1 MNKILILYPA
11 LFQVRSKFQRKL
23 GRILSRQTECELV
36 YPEDAHG
43 FIAELQTPALLH
55 KVLETNWQTYGIS
68 HAVIFDDGEEFSAET
83 QWLQAQNI
91 PIRHIHIKLTRVIN
105 IDKEDARAYGQA
117 YQYIGRQSQRAN
129 GEPNWSN
136 PYSMYDYQSDGDQE
150 ALSRDTVIHKFSY
163 DFERDLLPT
172 QLKKQDVL
180 QLAGKGLGCHC
191 TPLACHGDILAD
203 YVNAWDDGL

>member
-117 YQYIGRQSQRAN
+117 YQYIGRQNQRAS

-172 QLKKQDVL
+172 QLKKKDVL
-180 QLAGKGLGCHC
+180 QLAGKRLGCHC
-191 TPLACHGDILAD
+191 KPLACHGDILAD